1 MKKKL
6 LVSMLAAAIVASA
19 LTGCG
24 ITDSNHTEKSSA
36 KTVKLDPENPVSLT
50 VWHYYNGLQQTA
62 FDNLVDEFNNTVGKD
77 EGISVKSY
85 SQGSVADL
93 EKAITD
99 AVDGLV
105 GAEKMPDIFSSY
117 ADVAYTIEKKS
128 GLADLSQY
136 FTEEELSEYVDSYIQ
151 EGYFEGN
158 KALYLFPV
166 AKSTEIMMINK
177 TDWEPFASA
186 TGVTLDQLSTL
197 EGVREVAEKY
207 YDWTDAMTPDVAD
220 DGKAF
225 YGRDAMANYF
235 IIGMKQQGKDLFQVK
250 DGKVTVDTDKESI
263 RRLWDNYYEPYIM
276 GYFAAF
282 GKFRSDDVKTG
293 DILAYT
299 GSTASAMYFPDKV
312 EDDDESYAIDYIV
325 QNAPLL
331 KDGKNYKVQQG
342 AGMAVS
348 KSDEKHEYASSVFLK
363 WFTQKEQNLR
373 FVCESAYLPVR
384 KDANTITALDQ
395 VVKENSIDISQKAY
409 DCLKDTMDS
418 FDKTE
423 FYTSACFENSYDARQ
438 ILEHNLSDKAAADKA
453 AIDEKVASGIS
464 RKEAA
469 AEYLTDQAFDQ
480 WYEEFCKALNASV
493 EK

>member
-1 MKKKL
+1 M
-6 LVSMLAAAIVASA
+6 
-19 LTGCG
+19 
-24 ITDSNHTEKSSA
+24 
-36 KTVKLDPENPVSLT
+36 
-50 VWHYYNGLQQTA
+50 
-62 FDNLVDEFNNTVGKD
+62 
-77 EGISVKSY
+77 
-85 SQGSVADL
+85 ADL

-99 AVDGLV
+99 AADGLV

-136 FTEEELSEYVDSYIQ
+136 FTEEELSKYVDSYIQ

-325 QNAPLL
+325 QEAPLL
-331 KDGKNYKVQQG
+331 KDGRNYKVQQG

-480 WYEEFCKALNASV
+480 WYEEFCKALSASV